1 MVVEGAV
8 VSKKQHNKQVARA
21 QQKRRDDK
29 FERRTA
35 RNRIII
41 IVMAALMVL
50 SLFAIPLTQWLASRG
65 EAAAPTPQELEA
77 EPSPETVSAEDPPE
91 MVIDPAG
98 SYRAT
103 IATSEGEMAVE
114 LDAAGA
120 PVATNNLVSL
130 ARDGY
135 YEGII
140 FHRVIDG
147 FMIQGGDPTGTGMGG
162 PGYSFEDEL
171 APAEQLVEREGSYVR
186 GTLAMANSG
195 PDTNGSQFF
204 IVHEDAPLPPAYVV
218 FGEVTD
224 GMDVVDAIAATPTDE
239 ADRPLDPIEITS
251 VTIDEAP

>member
-1 MVVEGAV
+1 
-8 VSKKQHNKQVARA
+8 VSKKQHRKQVARG
-21 QQKRRDDK
+21 QQKRQNDK

-41 IVMAALMVL
+41 IVMAALMAL
-50 SLFAIPLTQWLASRG
+50 SLFAIPLTQWFASRG
-65 EAAAPTPQELEA
+65 EAAAPPPEQPERE
-77 EPSPETVSAEDPPE
+77 EQPETVSAEDPPE
-91 MVIDPAG
+91 MTIDTEAT
-98 SYRAT
+98 YRAT
-103 IATSEGEMAVE
+103 IATSEGDVTVE

-120 PVATNNLVSL
+120 PMATNNLVSL

-162 PGYSFEDEL
+162 PGYAFDDEL
-171 APAEQLVEREGSYVR
+171 GPAEELVEREGSYVR

-218 FGEVTD
+218 FGEVID
-224 GMDVVDAIAATPTDE
+224 GMDVVDAIATTPTDE
-239 ADRPLDPIEITS
+239 ADRPLAPIEIAA
-251 VTIDEAP
+251 VTIDEGP

>member
-1 MVVEGAV
+1 M
-8 VSKKQHNKQVARA
+8 SKKQHSKQVARA
-21 QQKRRDDK
+21 QQKRRNDR
-29 FERRTA
+29 FERRAA

-41 IVMAALMVL
+41 IVMAALMAL
-50 SLFAIPLTQWLASRG
+50 SLFAIPLTQWFASRG
-65 EAAAPTPQELEA
+65 DAAAPTSEPNDM
-77 EPSPETVSAEDPPE
+77 EPSTETVSADEPPE
-91 MVIDPAG
+91 MVIDPGAN
-98 SYRAT
+98 YRAT
-103 IATSEGEMAVE
+103 IATSEGDVTVE

-171 APAEQLVEREGSYVR
+171 GPAEELVGSEGAYVR

-195 PDTNGSQFF
+195 PNTNGSQFF

-218 FGEVTD
+218 FGEVID

-251 VTIDEAP
+251 VTIDEG